1 MEAVNTIQL
10 YAMSLGDEQVL
21 SSPIDLNHYQEI
33 VTVRRLAEQEQTRI
47 TDYYVCV
54 QRQCM
59 NACTFEVVCR
69 RGTGKELS

>member
-10 YAMSLGDEQVL
+10 YAMSRGDEQVL

-47 TDYYVCV
+47 TDYYVCSEAV
-54 QRQCM
+54 
-59 NACTFEVVCR
+59 
-69 RGTGKELS
+69 

>member
-10 YAMSLGDEQVL
+10 YAMSRGDEQVL

-33 VTVRRLAEQEQTRI
+33 VTVRRLAEEEQLESLT
-47 TDYYVCV
+47 TMCV
-54 QRQCM
+54 QRRCR

-69 RGTGKELS
+69 RRTVKELS